1 VSNLIRANRFVEKND
16 RHPKAVGLC
25 PVLFFDNINA
35 IIINAI
41 IIGLNLHLSN
51 RSKHRSFPIRLKNRA
66 LNRQLI
72 PVLTGKL
79 AVPRDLSLQPCALR
93 PAQ

>member
-35 IIINAI
+35 III
-41 IIGLNLHLSN
+41 GLNPHLSN
-51 RSKHRSFPIRLKNRA
+51 RSKHRSFPIRLKIE
-66 LNRQLI
+66 L
-72 PVLTGKL
+72 
-79 AVPRDLSLQPCALR
+79 
-93 PAQ
+93 